1 MNLDQHS
8 YPAQIVDEATYQ
20 RMFTPIAWGWLDVV
34 HGGQGGEE
42 GIWFV
47 SVTSHELET
56 KRTFRGW
63 NSRSIFVFQTAR
75 VSRLYTYRVE
85 T

>member
-20 RMFTPIAWGWLDVV
+20 RMFTPTAWGWLDVV

-42 GIWFV
+42 GIQRHGDGLV
-47 SVTSHELET
+47 E
-56 KRTFRGW
+56 
-63 NSRSIFVFQTAR
+63 
-75 VSRLYTYRVE
+75 LYTKLPLVSLIMLL
-85 T
+85 